1 MRKGFPLVLLA
12 FAAGALLAQTPAAQT
27 APDPAGKP
35 AESPAMTSPEMKA
48 FDAANGIKDPAAKV
62 EALAK
67 FLKENPS
74 SLVADSAISA
84 MGTAAS
90 SAWPDDPGKFV
101 KLGDQLLGSMPGT
114 ARAQA
119 ARQFAASLLQL
130 DKALSDAE
138 RFARIGVD
146 GFTYDDFKAS
156 RPEYYKAL
164 VRLGVI
170 VTEADR
176 VWLNQQLTELMT
188 EESIRRQFGA
198 ARIRQVETL
207 GLVYVKSGKAVE
219 ARLAL
224 DEVIKSDPYS
234 PESARGLAALA
245 AKAGNG
251 ADQLRWMAAAFLA
264 DPTKAEHDKIEALYK
279 PLHNNSPDG
288 LEAYLDAEYETQFP
302 KPAHLERYHGPAKR
316 TVLAEL
322 LTGADCSPCLGMDLA
337 FDALME
343 RYPKADV
350 AFLLYHQN
358 RPAPDPMTNPG
369 SMARF
374 AYFAPEGVPTVAV
387 DGKSQTGGGGYEEAA
402 AFAARYADLIDKA
415 LGTEARATIELK
427 ASRHGRSIPVKVK
440 IGGIDPGATHLKLHI
455 VMAEK
460 TIRFSGGS
468 GIRFHPMVVR
478 SVIQLAV
485 DDRAASIAQSFNLD
499 KIATELKA
507 YHDAFEK
514 HDDRHNP
521 DGTFRWPERLEH
533 VDADHLVVVAFLEDD
548 TTKAILQAASVDLSR
563 GAGGHAE

>member
-1 MRKGFPLVLLA
+1 MRNDFSLGLLA
-12 FAAGALLAQTPAAQT
+12 FAAGALLAQTPATQT

-35 AESPAMTSPEMKA
+35 AESPVMTSPEEKA
-48 FDAANGIKDPAAKV
+48 FEAANGIKDPAAKL

-67 FLKENPS
+67 FLKQNPS
-74 SLVADSAISA
+74 SFLADDAISA

-101 KLGDQLLGSMPGT
+101 KLGDQLLGSMAGT

-119 ARQFAASLLQL
+119 AREFAASLLRL
-130 DKALSDAE
+130 DQTLSDAE

-146 GFTYDDFKAS
+146 GFTYDDFKVS
-156 RPEYYKAL
+156 RPQYYEAL
-164 VRLGVI
+164 VRMGAI
-170 VTEADR
+170 TTEAER
-176 VWLNQQLTELMT
+176 VWLKQQMT
-188 EESIRRQFGA
+188 EESIRRQFAA

-224 DEVIKSDPYS
+224 DEVMKSDPYS
-234 PESARGLAALA
+234 PESARGLAELA

-251 ADQLRWMAAAFLA
+251 AGQLRWMTAAFLA
-264 DPTKAEHDKIEALYK
+264 HPTKAGHEKIEALYK
-279 PLHNNSPDG
+279 PLHNDSPDG
-288 LEAYLDAEYETQFP
+288 LESYLDAEYGTQFP
-302 KPAHLERYHGPAKR
+302 KPAHMERYHGPAKR

-322 LTGADCSPCLGMDLA
+322 LTGSDCDPCLGMDLA

-374 AYFAPEGVPTVAV
+374 AYFKPEGVPTVAV
-387 DGKSQTGGGGYEEAA
+387 DGKPETGGGDYGDAA
-402 AFAARYADLIDKA
+402 AFATRYGDLIDKA

-427 ASRHGRSIPVKVK
+427 ASRDGRSIPVNVK
-440 IGGIDPGATHLKLHI
+440 IGGIDPGAAPLKLHI
-455 VMAEK
+455 VIAEK
-460 TIRFSGGS
+460 TIRYSGGN

-478 SVIQLAV
+478 SVIQLPV

-499 KIATELKA
+499 KIATELKE

-521 DGTFRWPERLEH
+521 DGKFRWPERLEH
-533 VDADHLVVVAFLEDD
+533 IDADHLVVVAFLEDD
-548 TTKAILQAASVDLSR
+548 TTKAILQAASVDL

>member
-12 FAAGALLAQTPAAQT
+12 FAAGALLAQTPATQT

-74 SLVADSAISA
+74 GLMAEDAVSA
-84 MGTAAS
+84 MGIAAS

-101 KLGDQLLGSMPGT
+101 KLGDQLLGSMAGT

-130 DKALSDAE
+130 EKAQSDAE

-156 RPEYYKAL
+156 RPEYYEAL
-164 VRLGVI
+164 TRLGVF

-176 VWLNQQLTELMT
+176 VWLNQQLTE
-188 EESIRRQFGA
+188 ESIRRQFAA

-207 GLVYVKSGKAVE
+207 GLVYVKLGKAVE

-224 DEVIKSDPYS
+224 DEVTKSDPYS

-264 DPTKAEHDKIEALYK
+264 DPTKVAHEKVEALYK

-288 LEAYLDAEYETQFP
+288 LEPYLDAEYERQFP
-302 KPAHLERYHGPAKR
+302 KPAHMERYHGPTKR

-322 LTGADCSPCLGMDLA
+322 LTGSDCSPCLGMDLA

-358 RPAPDPMTNPG
+358 RPAPDPMTNPS

-374 AYFAPEGVPTVAV
+374 AYFAPEGVPTVAI
-387 DGKSQTGGGGYEEAA
+387 DGKPETGGGGYGDAA
-402 AFAARYADLIDKA
+402 AFAARYGDLIDKA

-427 ASRHGRSIPVKVK
+427 ASRDGRSIPVSVK

-455 VMAEK
+455 VIAEK
-460 TIRFSGGS
+460 TIRYSGGS

-478 SVIQLAV
+478 SVIRLAV

-499 KIATELKA
+499 KIATELKE

-514 HDDRHNP
+514 HDDKHNP
-521 DGTFRWPERLEH
+521 DGTFRWPDRLEH
-533 VDADHLVVVAFLEDD
+533 VDADRLVVVAFLEDD
-548 TTKAILQAASVDLSR
+548 TTKAVLQAASVDLSP